1 MSVLTLFQP
10 FSRIK
15 ENAPQRKFHFVNCGM
30 NEASFTIFVVE
41 DDEWYRK
48 LLVYTLELNPDYKVV
63 AFEDGKSLLA
73 HLKEKPQVI
82 TLDYRLPDTNGEEL
96 LKKIREFSPEIKVI
110 IISEQ
115 SEIETAVELLKN
127 GAYDYIT
134 KTKDIKDRL
143 HNVIKHIREHSSLE
157 ERIEVLQSEVE
168 QKYDFQNSI
177 IGHSEA
183 LKKVFHLIKKATIT
197 NISVIINGETGTGK
211 ELVAKAVH
219 YNSEQSN
226 HPFVAVNMSAIPK
239 ELAESELFGHEKGA
253 FTGAASRHIGKFE
266 QANGGTLFLDEM
278 GEMDKTLQAKILRAL
293 QEKEISRVGG
303 KEVIKINCR
312 IIAATHR
319 DLIDEVKA
327 GNFREDLYYRLFGLT
342 IKLPPLRERGKDIIV
357 LGKHFIE
364 SFCKENGLPQK
375 NLSSDACKKLMGYTF
390 PGNIRELKSVVEL
403 AVVMAET
410 DNIQPD
416 DISFG
421 TKDMV
426 AELSGEEMTLKEYNQ
441 RIVQLYLRNYDDD
454 IKLVAQKLD
463 IGQSTIYRMLKEME

>member
-1 MSVLTLFQP
+1 
-10 FSRIK
+10 
-15 ENAPQRKFHFVNCGM
+15 M

-48 LLVYTLELNPDYKVV
+48 LLVYTLELNPDYKVMS
-63 AFEDGKSLLA
+63 FEDGKSLQA
-73 HLKEKPQVI
+73 ALKEKPKVI

-96 LKKIREFSPEIKVI
+96 LKKIKEFDPEIKVI

-115 SEIETAVELLKN
+115 SEIDTAVELLKN

-143 HNVIKHIREHSSLE
+143 HNVIKHIREHSSLR

-168 QKYDFQNSI
+168 KKYDFQSSI
-177 IGHSEA
+177 IGQSDP
-183 LKKVFHLIKKATIT
+183 LKKVFGLIKKATIT

-219 YNSEQSN
+219 YNSDKKES
-226 HPFVAVNMSAIPK
+226 PFVAVNMSAIPK

-253 FTGAASRHIGKFE
+253 FTGAANRHIGKFE

-293 QEKEISRVGG
+293 QEKEITRVGG
-303 KEVIKINCR
+303 KEVVKINCR
-312 IIAATHR
+312 IVAATHR
-319 DLIDEVKA
+319 DLLEEVKA

-342 IKLPPLRERGKDIIV
+342 INLPPLRERGKDVIV
-357 LGKHFIE
+357 LAKHFIE
-364 SFCKENGLPQK
+364 AFCNENSLPK
-375 NLSSDACKKLMGYTF
+375 KSLSSDASKKLLGYSY

-403 AVVMAET
+403 AVVMAEDST
-410 DNIQPD
+410 ILPE

-421 TKDMV
+421 TKDV
-426 AELSGEEMTLKEYNQ
+426 IAEMSGEEMSLKEYNQ
-441 RIVQLYLRNYDDD
+441 RIVQLYLKNYDND

-463 IGQSTIYRMLKEME
+463 IGQSTIYRMLKETDEPT